1 MLDLRAD
8 LILELLNLG
17 FNALRIQ
24 LLALAGSSIMCQST
38 FGSLWASRFS
48 MPRYPASPNTPGKS
62 RKPQRKLGGANWSPG
77 QVMSPVRRQSRKEG
91 QGNVP
96 RLSSRRLNLD
106 CAGCRVSQVSG
117 SGWLFVRRPNNNTLL
132 SCSVTSQ
139 VLVNRG
145 IGKSIRRPEV
155 QHLPEV
161 QLKADASNGGCHQ
174 LDAKFGTIRRE
185 LRRSPKKWVPRLV
198 VALEF

>member
-1 MLDLRAD
+1 
-8 LILELLNLG
+8 
-17 FNALRIQ
+17 
-24 LLALAGSSIMCQST
+24 
-38 FGSLWASRFS
+38 
-48 MPRYPASPNTPGKS
+48 
-62 RKPQRKLGGANWSPG
+62 
-77 QVMSPVRRQSRKEG
+77 
-91 QGNVP
+91 
-96 RLSSRRLNLD
+96 
-106 CAGCRVSQVSG
+106 
-117 SGWLFVRRPNNNTLL
+117 
-132 SCSVTSQ
+132 
-139 VLVNRG
+139 VNRG